1 MAALKKYMQTFI
13 YERLKSFSYAFS
25 GLSFVLKTQHN
36 ARLHLVISALLV
48 ILAIFL
54 KISADD
60 WRWLVLAI
68 TIVWFA
74 ETINTAFEYVCD
86 VISPQFH
93 ADVKKAKDIAA
104 GAVLICAIGA
114 ALLGLMIFLPYLF

>member
-1 MAALKKYMQTFI
+1 MQTFI